1 MTRIVIMMLL
11 VRGAKA
17 DVSPPSILSYY
28 FEACHYHDRYVQC
41 GDQCIDRNANCHCGP
56 DVFRQGGMF
65 CSKAEQIWI
74 KK

>member
-17 DVSPPSILSYY
+17 DVSPPGKPPPNPTYNDACSYN
-28 FEACHYHDRYVQC
+28 DRNVQC

-56 DVFRQGGMF
+56 DVFRQG
-65 CSKAEQIWI
+65 
-74 KK
+74 